1 MMKRMSTIGIV
12 NVTGIVTVIGMML
25 LVGCAPSVTVIPA
38 GQEQHYE
45 VTVRA
50 SEFAMEETEE
60 LIQLWHEKA
69 AETCGGTYSVI
80 RRDVLQQGEPFD
92 EIVITGI
99 IACQ

>member
-1 MMKRMSTIGIV
+1 MMKRMSTIG
-12 NVTGIVTVIGMML
+12 TVAVISMML

-50 SEFAMEETEE
+50 SEFAIEETEE

-80 RRDVLQQGEPFD
+80 RRDLLQHGDPFD
-92 EIVITGI
+92 EVVITGI
-99 IACQ
+99 VECQ